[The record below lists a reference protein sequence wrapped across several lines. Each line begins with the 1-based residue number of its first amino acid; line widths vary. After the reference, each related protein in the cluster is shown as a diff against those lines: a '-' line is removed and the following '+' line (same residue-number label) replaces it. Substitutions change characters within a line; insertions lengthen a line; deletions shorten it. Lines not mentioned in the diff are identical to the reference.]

1 ERSLTSKGVTFEV
14 AIDPQYRELVHG
26 DSKFVV
32 NSRVDVKVGLDG
44 VEFLAA
50 SASEWIS
57 GGIRILPGEK
67 GAMRDSYPLYA
78 NLDKALENS
87 LSDLPTTTLTL
98 VADTLPDVQAGSVVL
113 YRKFEVGEVILV
125 RPR

>member
-1 ERSLTSKGVTFEV
+1 M
-14 AIDPQYRELVHG
+14 HG

-44 VEFLAA
+44 VEFLGA
-50 SASEWIS
+50 SASEWVN

-67 GAMRDSYPLYA
+67 GAVRDSYPLYA
-78 NLDKALENS
+78 NLEKAMENS

-98 VADTLPDVQAGSVVL
+98 TAPTPCRT
-113 YRKFEVGEVILV
+113 YRPV
-125 RPR
+125 RWCCIASLKWGK